1 MKLVDAIDEY
11 IGHMQAAGRGYVA
24 QITLFRHFSR
34 SMGDVEVR
42 DVPPEAVRRFLENR
56 GTAAGYRRNVHCT
69 LGRFYRYLIAQGHAV
84 PYPLPSVLPKR
95 PADFTPY
102 IYSIEELRRLLA
114 ATDSYYRCKTQRGLH
129 GGTFR
134 ALLLLL
140 YGAGLRIS
148 EALSLTLADV
158 NLRTSLLT
166 IRESKFYKTRL
177 VPIGADLNRVLR
189 NYMREQRPALRAA
202 SSDPLFVSHKGSSFT
217 RGTAEKSFRRLRT
230 FTGLHRPGGPYCQPR
245 LHDLRHT
252 FAVHRLLI
260 WYRAGADV
268 QRLLPHLAT
277 YLGHRELSGTQRYL
291 TMTPELLREAGM
303 RFQAYAMGGTHD

>member
-1 MKLVDAIDEY
+1 MKLADAIDEY
-11 IGHMQAAGRGYVA
+11 IGHMQAAGRSYVA
-24 QITLFRHFSR
+24 QISLFRHFSR

-42 DVPPEAVRRFLENR
+42 DVPSEAVRRFLESR
-56 GTAAGYRRNVHCT
+56 GTSAGYRRGVYCT
-69 LGRFYRYLIAQGHAV
+69 VGRFYRYLIAQGHAI
-84 PYPLPSVLPKR
+84 PYPLPTVLPKG

-114 ATDSYYRCKTQRGLH
+114 ATDSYYRCKTQMGLH

-158 NLRTSLLT
+158 DLRTSLLT

-177 VPIGADLNRVLR
+177 VPVGTDLNRVLR
-189 NYMREQRPALRAA
+189 NYMREQRPALPVA
-202 SSDPLFVSHKGSSFT
+202 SSDPLFVSQKGSSFT
-217 RGTAEKSFRRLRT
+217 RGTAEKSFRRLCT
-230 FTGLHRPGGPYCQPR
+230 FIGLHAPGGPYRQPR

-252 FAVHRLLI
+252 FAVHHLLS

-268 QRLLPHLAT
+268 QRLLPHLST

-303 RFQAYAMGGTHD
+303 RFQGYAMGGDA

>member
-1 MKLVDAIDEY
+1 MKLADAITEY
-11 IGHMQAAGRGYVA
+11 ITHMQASGRDYVA

-34 SMGDVEVR
+34 SMEDVEVR
-42 DVPPEAVRRFLENR
+42 DVPPEAVRRFLESK
-56 GTAAGYRRNVHCT
+56 GTSAGYRRGIHCT
-69 LGRFYRYLIAQGHAV
+69 LGRFYRYLIAQGHAIS
-84 PYPLPSVLPKR
+84 YPLPMVLPKS

-102 IYSIEELRRLLA
+102 IYSIEELRSLLA
-114 ATDSYYRCKTQRGLH
+114 ATDSYYRCKIKTSLH
-129 GGTFR
+129 GETFR

-148 EALSLTLADV
+148 EALSLSLADV
-158 NLRTSLLT
+158 NLNTGLLT

-177 VPIGADLNRVLR
+177 VPIGSDLIRVLR
-189 NYMREQRPALRAA
+189 NYMCQQRPVLCSAP
-202 SSDPLFVSHKGSSFT
+202 SDPLFVSHKGSSFT
-217 RGTAEKSFRRLRT
+217 RGTAEKSFRRLCT
-230 FTGLHRPGGPYCQPR
+230 STGLGRPGGPYRQPR

-252 FAVHRLLI
+252 FAVHRLLS

-268 QRLLPHLAT
+268 QRLLPHLST

-303 RFQAYAMGGTHD
+303 RFQTYAMGETHE

>member
-1 MKLVDAIDEY
+1 MKLADAIAEY
-11 IGHMQAAGRGYVA
+11 ITHMQAAGRRYVA
-24 QITLFRHFSR
+24 QITLLRYFSR
-34 SMGDVEVR
+34 SMGELEVR
-42 DVPPEAVRRFLENR
+42 DVPPEAVRSFCENR
-56 GTAAGYRRNVHCT
+56 GTAASYRRNVHCT

-84 PYPLPSVLPKR
+84 PFPIPSVLPKR

-158 NLRTSLLT
+158 NVSTSLLT

-177 VPIGADLNRVLR
+177 VPVGPDLNRVLR
-189 NYMREQRPALRAA
+189 NYLDKQRPTFRAT
-202 SSDPLFVSHKGSSFT
+202 SSDPLFVSHKGASFT
-217 RGTAEKSFRRLRT
+217 RNTAEKSFRRLRT
-230 FTGLHRPGGPYCQPR
+230 FTGLYRSGGPRCQPR

-252 FAVHRLLI
+252 FAVHRLLA

-291 TMTPELLREAGM
+291 TMTPELLREAGL
-303 RFQAYAMGGTHD
+303 RFQTYAMGGTHD